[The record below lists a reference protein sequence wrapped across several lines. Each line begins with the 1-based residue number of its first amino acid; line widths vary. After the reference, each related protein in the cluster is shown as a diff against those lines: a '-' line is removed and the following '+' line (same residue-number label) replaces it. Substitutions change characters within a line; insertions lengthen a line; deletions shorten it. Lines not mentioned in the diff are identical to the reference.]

1 MAKIKM
7 NKIITTL
14 GVTVTVFFS
23 SVSTGWSGDFFKGV
37 AAYKAGNYAIA
48 LQEWKPLAEKGHVSA
63 QYNLSLMYALG
74 HGIIQDHVYAHLWSN
89 IAASSGHKN
98 ATANRDVIA
107 KRMSASQLEKA
118 QELARECVKKQY
130 KGC

>member
-1 MAKIKM
+1 ML
-7 NKIITTL
+7 ITL
-14 GVTVTVFFS
+14 CFSIAVFLT
-23 SVSTGWSGDFFKGV
+23 STSPSWSGDFFKGV

-107 KRMSASQLEKA
+107 KRMTASQLEKA
-118 QELARECVKKQY
+118 QELARECVRKKY

>member
-1 MAKIKM
+1 MKKIF
-7 NKIITTL
+7 TTL
-14 GVTVTVFFS
+14 CFTIALFLA
-23 SVSTGWSGDFFKGV
+23 STSKGWSGDFFKGV

-63 QYNLSLMYALG
+63 QYNPSLMYALG
-74 HGIIQDHVYAHLWSN
+74 HGIIQDHVYAHVWSN

-107 KRMSASQLEKA
+107 KRMTASQLEKA
-118 QELARECVKKQY
+118 QELARECVRKKY